1 MTAAAAGSVSS
12 RGPFISTCNNDQNIV
27 ASQRRA
33 RTHARTRARP
43 PSLLATDVVAP
54 AYRNG
59 VFACHQIVFYAPCV
73 CECVCACACLSR
85 VQYLLPGCSARGA
98 VCCLNKGSQSAA
110 LKRTFIKRLRG
121 SHLFP
126 AATAGRQAG
135 RPGRRRPIALSSARQ
150 NCSSEVL
157 IYLFI
162 PRLN

>member
-1 MTAAAAGSVSS
+1 MSS

-43 PSLLATDVVAP
+43 PSLLVTDVAAP

-59 VFACHQIVFYAPCV
+59 VFACHQIVFNAPCV
-73 CECVCACACLSR
+73 CECVRACACLSR

-110 LKRTFIKRLRG
+110 LKRTFIKHLRG

-135 RPGRRRPIALSSARQ
+135 RDGGAPSLSPALAKT
-150 NCSSEVL
+150 VPL
-157 IYLFI
+157 GFLFIYLS
-162 PRLN
+162 RS